1 METHNVPAATE
12 TLAAETI
19 QEVIISEAAPEVT
32 AGAVAPD
39 ATPDGIAPGATSEV
53 IVSAPP
59 TADAVASEATLEDMP
74 NSAASESATDAAAHE
89 VFSGE
94 SGSSVIIA
102 GSDLSQAVDIGW
114 LDLKSTEFYEGNGGF
129 TGMRYKGQDH
139 KRIQL
144 RRAMP
149 DRYPSEF
156 ISIADHENKEIGMIR
171 ALTDLS
177 DAQLRIVSDELDR
190 RYYCPEI
197 LEVKS
202 VRDKLGYVYMEM
214 EVIAAGE
221 KHERS
226 AAVNDVNKNIRMIG
240 ANRLI
245 VFDVDGN
252 RYIINA
258 LDKLDRKSLRRLEP
272 YMF

>member
-1 METHNVPAATE
+1 METHNVPTVPEPEPEATTDE
-12 TLAAETI
+12 SKNDAI
-19 QEVIISEAAPEVT
+19 T
-32 AGAVAPD
+32 AG
-39 ATPDGIAPGATSEV
+39 G
-53 IVSAPP
+53 
-59 TADAVASEATLEDMP
+59 
-74 NSAASESATDAAAHE
+74 
-89 VFSGE
+89 
-94 SGSSVIIA
+94 
-102 GSDLSQAVDIGW
+102 DLSLAVDIGW
-114 LDLKSTEFYEGNGGF
+114 LELGKADFYEGNGGF
-129 TGMRYKGQDH
+129 TGLRYNGQEY

-149 DRYPSEF
+149 DRYPSEY
-156 ISIADHENKEIGMIR
+156 ISVADHEHKEIGMIR

-177 DAQLRIVSDELDR
+177 DDQLRIVSDELNR

-197 LEVKS
+197 LEIKS

-214 EVIAAGE
+214 DVIAGGE
-221 KHERS
+221 RHERS

-252 RYIINA
+252 RFIVNA

>member
-1 METHNVPAATE
+1 METQVLTASSENIGAPATNAPDNKPTD
-12 TLAAETI
+12 
-19 QEVIISEAAPEVT
+19 VIT
-32 AGAVAPD
+32 AG
-39 ATPDGIAPGATSEV
+39 G
-53 IVSAPP
+53 
-59 TADAVASEATLEDMP
+59 
-74 NSAASESATDAAAHE
+74 
-89 VFSGE
+89 
-94 SGSSVIIA
+94 
-102 GSDLSQAVDIGW
+102 DLSQAVDIGW
-114 LDLKSTEFYEGNGGF
+114 LDFSKAEFYEGAGGF
-129 TGMRYKGQDH
+129 TGLRYKDQDY

-171 ALTDLS
+171 SIKDLS
-177 DAQLRIVSDELDR
+177 DTQLRIVSDELDR

-197 LEVKS
+197 LEIKS

-214 EVIAAGE
+214 IVSAGGE

-226 AAVNDVNKNIRMIG
+226 AAINDVNKNIRMIG

-252 RYIINA
+252 RFIINA